1 LYFTTSPSQCNPLP
15 EKVLHREHKEIED
28 PEQRKKVKQR
38 IKNAKSTWKKH
49 PAENATKLQELEDA
63 DGTDEELA
71 VVNKYVKNIPHREHK
86 IIEDP
91 KQRQQRNKDKNS
103 IKSTRNN
110 WKIHSEQNATKLQ
123 ELEDADGT
131 DEELAVVNK
140 YVKKQKHRE
149 HKKIEDPEQRK
160 QRKEDIKSITSARN
174 YWERYPKQNATKLQ
188 ELEDADGTD
197 EELAVVNKYVKRRFI
212 KDEEIEDLE

>member
-1 LYFTTSPSQCNPLP
+1 MYFTTSPSQCNPLP

-49 PAENATKLQELEDA
+49 PAE
-63 DGTDEELA
+63 
-71 VVNKYVKNIPHREHK
+71 
-86 IIEDP
+86 
-91 KQRQQRNKDKNS
+91 
-103 IKSTRNN
+103 
-110 WKIHSEQNATKLQ
+110 NATKLQ